1 MKWSKCDEVTNCVI
15 SSWVFSDNIM
25 EYKFC
30 SFLSFVCKYKCKCI
44 NICRYK
50 MNTCNKI
57 IWKLQKRWKNST
69 KNATSRFL
77 NCYHFATFA
86 LLYSL
91 HTYILLCFSEPFE
104 SKFQTWCL
112 QCVFTNNRDVL
123 EHNNSLAINIRNFDP
138 IQLYNLEIKF
148 SLSVL

>member
-57 IWKLQKRWKNST
+57 IWKLQKCWKNST

-77 NCYHFATFA
+77 ICYHFATFA

-91 HTYILLCFSEPFE
+91 SIHTYYFVFLNHLRVSFRHDVSSVCLLTTGTFSN
-104 SKFQTWCL
+104 TIT
-112 QCVFTNNRDVL
+112 V
-123 EHNNSLAINIRNFDP
+123 
-138 IQLYNLEIKF
+138 
-148 SLSVL
+148 